1 MDNFYVESDM
11 QGNFLI
17 SYKDS
22 PLFIIFYSEKEM
34 VLMRWGVA
42 INELDKVKPNYYY
55 LNGTIYLLSDDSTS
69 ILSHDSS
76 YFKIIEQVI
85 KRTYPGTITLAYED
99 LTKETL

>member
-1 MDNFYVESDM
+1 MKTVIQDR
-11 QGNFLI
+11 NFLI
-17 SYKDS
+17 RDDGN
-22 PLFIIFYSEKEM
+22 PLYIVFYSEKEM
-34 VLMRWGVA
+34 TLLRWGVA
-42 INELDKVKPNYYY
+42 HEPEPSRTKPNYYY

-85 KRTYPGTITLAYED
+85 KGTYPGTITLAYED

>member
-17 SYKDS
+17 NKDGN
-22 PLFIIFYSEKEM
+22 PLFIIFYSEKKM
-34 VLMRWGVA
+34 VLIRWGVSTA
-42 INELDKVKPNYYY
+42 KHCSIKPNYYY
-55 LNGTIYLLSDDSTS
+55 LNGTIYILSDDSTS
-69 ILSHDSS
+69 VLTHDSS

-99 LTKETL
+99 LTKEIP